1 MRFETDVD
9 EAARTAVRTGLRA
22 YNDSRSPVLRGYRER
37 GETEEI
43 PLDVYAY
50 DDDGELVGGIVAST
64 WGGWLAIDLVWVRE
78 DQRGTGLGS
87 DLLQRIEARARD
99 ERGCIGVR
107 LDTWG
112 FQAKPFYE
120 KQGYTLFG
128 VLEDHPPGETE
139 YQLFKRLD

>member
-9 EAARTAVRTGLRA
+9 PGARDAVRTGLRA
-22 YNDSRSPVLRGYRER
+22 YNDSRSAVLRGYRER
-37 GETEEI
+37 GETEQV

-50 DDDGELVGGIVAST
+50 DDDGELAGGIVAAT

>member
-50 DDDGELVGGIVAST
+50 DDDGELAGGIVAST

-78 DQRGTGLGS
+78 EQRGTGLGS
-87 DLLQRIEARARD
+87 DLLQRIEERARD